1 MNRVLGQWNYYVESG
16 RTQGERRERLNEVPA
31 ELRQQVE
38 SHVRTVFKIKRFF
51 LDSRDRR
58 IGG

>member
-1 MNRVLGQWNYYVESG
+1 MNRVLGQWNYYVESW

-51 LDSRDRR
+51 LDRRDRR